1 MLTPFEVHNNHQL
14 PSEMEEPVLEWNAE
28 NGLAVPMDMQF
39 EFYDNLAEQPQEA
52 LDALLETPRPCKL
65 LNPDLQ
71 TWQLGPLGTREQ
83 RKETEMLASRR
94 SGLLWWRFK
103 EIW

>member
-1 MLTPFEVHNNHQL
+1 MLKPFHVHDNRQL
-14 PSEMEEPVLEWNAE
+14 PSEISEPLLEWNAA

-65 LNPDLQ
+65 LSPNLQ
-71 TWQLGPLGTREQ
+71 PWQLGPLGIREQ
-83 RKETEMLASRR
+83 RNETEMLAPRR
-94 SGLLWWRFK
+94 YRLRWRCL
-103 EIW
+103 EVW